1 MRRALTATAAFAA
14 VRAGVAQVDRYR
26 AIWTERSVAFPAKPR
41 FVPKM
46 ADVTD
51 RVEQHFRLFN
61 QAVRSRDWTA
71 FLATFT
77 PDAVM
82 SFEGIP
88 VGPYAGLDQI
98 TRAYAER
105 PPSDTM
111 TCESDARDGDRDVVR
126 FSWDAGGGG
135 TLRVSWRDGA
145 VADLTVT
152 FDA

>member
-1 MRRALTATAAFAA
+1 MRGTPGASAASAA
-14 VRAGVAQVDRYR
+14 VPAGLAQVDRYR
-26 AIWTERSVAFPAKPR
+26 AIWMERSVAFPAEPR
-41 FVPKM
+41 FVPRM

-88 VGPYAGLDQI
+88 VGPYVGLDQI
-98 TRAYAER
+98 SRAYAER

-111 TCESDARDGDRDVVR
+111 SCVSDTRDGDRDVVR